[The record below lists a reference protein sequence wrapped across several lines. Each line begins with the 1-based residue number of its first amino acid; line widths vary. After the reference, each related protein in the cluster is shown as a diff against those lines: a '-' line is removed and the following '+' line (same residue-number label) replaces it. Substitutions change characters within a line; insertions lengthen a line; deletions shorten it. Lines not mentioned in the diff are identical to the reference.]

1 MTLFTV
7 YVLLDAFVIPREY
20 VKAETKERTV
30 TASGE
35 TSASVSPDTED
46 AQSAATLPETEAE
59 TVPQAPIVTEN
70 SYEDENIKI
79 NITTK
84 RISDADVYIADV
96 VLSSPLYLNTAFA
109 KGVYGKNVK
118 EPTSDIAEEV
128 GAILAV
134 NGDFYGARDTGF
146 VMRGGVIYRDV
157 AEKGTEA
164 LIISEDGKFSFADED
179 STDIY
184 TLEENGAYDV
194 LTFGPALVIDGKIY
208 SGDSKR
214 RSSKANPRTAIG
226 YIDENH
232 YVFVVVDGRTDESE
246 GLSLGELAAVMKS
259 LGCVDAYNLDG
270 GGSATMYFNGR
281 IVNTP
286 TFNGDDIEERKVS
299 DIVYIGY

>member
-1 MTLFTV
+1 MFTG

-20 VKAETKERTV
+20 VKAETLERNV
-30 TASGE
+30 ASSEE
-35 TSASVSPDTED
+35 TSASVSPETGD
-46 AQSAATLPETEAE
+46 AQTAATQQETEAE
-59 TVPQAPIVTEN
+59 TEQKAPVVTEN

-96 VLSSPLYLNTAFA
+96 VLSSPIYLNTAFA

-118 EPTSDIAEEV
+118 APTSDIAEEV
-128 GAILAV
+128 GAIFAV

-164 LIISEDGKFSFADED
+164 LIISENGKFSFADED

-184 TLEENGAYDV
+184 TLKENGAYDV
-194 LTFGPALVIDGKIY
+194 LTFGPALVINGRIY

-246 GLSLGELAAVMKS
+246 GLTLSELASVMKS
-259 LGCVDAYNLDG
+259 LRCVDAYNLDG

-286 TFNGDDIEERKVS
+286 TFNGNDIEERKVS